1 MLTFGGSFRRKMHM
15 NLPISHNIFE
25 VETEILC
32 RVKFEYKYVGGIYL
46 GISQTTGHMSVFSAF
61 FKN

>member
-1 MLTFGGSFRRKMHM
+1 MHM
-15 NLPISHNIFE
+15 NLFISHNIFE

-46 GISQTTGHMSVFSAF
+46 GISQAIGHMSVFLAF
-61 FKN
+61 LKN

>member
-1 MLTFGGSFRRKMHM
+1 M
-15 NLPISHNIFE
+15 NPSISIFQ

-46 GISQTTGHMSVFSAF
+46 DISHTTGHMSVFSAF